1 MPVVTRSQ
9 SKTNTHSHHIGIV
22 KEVYKYASELEYPRE
37 LAVKIEKFSKRIKE
51 LVDVNVRL
59 NKTYKSQRIHDI
71 NYYNNIRV
79 ITYLFK
85 YIHKSIDKVFIID
98 GLIACPDT
106 QTLINTLYLKT
117 LSLQKQIQMKSTKEM
132 NLKEEEYTNRF
143 LTQFKETREKLYP
156 YVSEK

>member
-1 MPVVTRSQ
+1 
-9 SKTNTHSHHIGIV
+9 V

-59 NKTYKSQRIHDI
+59 TKTYKSQRIHDI
-71 NYYNNIRV
+71 NYFNNIRV

-85 YIHKSIDKVFIID
+85 YIHKSIDKVFVID
-98 GLIACPDT
+98 GLVACPET

-117 LSLQKQIQMKSTKEM
+117 LSLQKQMKATKEM
-132 NLKEEEYTNRF
+132 NLKEQEYTNRF
-143 LTQFKETREKLYP
+143 LTQLNETREKLYP
-156 YVSEK
+156 YVSEM